1 MYKSTYYRKDIASF
15 MAKHIAIHLWHL
27 KKIKQHHIT
36 RAKTKMREKQMRYQS
51 KQEAYTSI
59 IVKRTVLVR
68 LTKSSVGK
76 M

>member
-1 MYKSTYYRKDIASF
+1 MC
-15 MAKHIAIHLWHL
+15 
-27 KKIKQHHIT
+27 
-36 RAKTKMREKQMRYQS
+36 YQS

-68 LTKSSVGK
+68 LTKPSVGK